1 MFGLNFSPSQILK
14 NSALKGRVS
23 RREMNKDLLA
33 IFEYLE
39 REKGIK
45 REIIIKAI
53 EDGIMMAARKGQ
65 QGMNN
70 VTCTIDPKTADILSY
85 AEKEIVEKVQYPAEE
100 ISLEDARLLDS
111 DCQIGDWIDIE
122 VPPEQFGRIAA
133 GVARQ
138 LISQKLKG
146 AERDVVY
153 EEYRHRV
160 GELISGTV
168 RRVTKGHTLIVD
180 LGKVEGIL
188 PGRFYPRTEKYHIGE
203 KVLAL
208 LYDVQDTDGGGAEV
222 ILSRSHPEFV
232 AALFA
237 QEIPEVDDNIV
248 VINKIVRDP
257 GFRTKLAVSS
267 TDPKID
273 PVGACVGVRGGRVKN
288 IIREL
293 NNEKIDVLP
302 FSDDAFVLLK
312 NAISPVEIKKADFNE
327 EENTITLVINDDDY
341 PSVLGKKGNNVRL
354 TSELVGV
361 KVAVHKSSEYQKE
374 LTFERRQLALSKDPE
389 LDKEITKM
397 ESVNQLVMDNIV
409 AAHLN
414 TPRKLL
420 SMSPQELAKLADISL
435 QMADDLLE
443 RVKNQVIKQ
452 THGT

>member
-1 MFGLNFSPSQILK
+1 
-14 NSALKGRVS
+14 
-23 RREMNKDLLA
+23 MNKDLLA

-45 REIIIKAI
+45 RDLIIKAI
-53 EDGIMMAARKGQ
+53 EDGIMIAARKGQ

-70 VTCTIDPKTADILSY
+70 VTVTIDPKTADIMSY
-85 AEKEIVEKVQYPAEE
+85 AEKEIVDHVEYPAEE
-100 ISLEDARLLDS
+100 IALDDARLLDPN
-111 DCQIGDWIDIE
+111 CQIGDWIDIE
-122 VPPEQFGRIAA
+122 VQPEQFGRIAA

-153 EEYRHRV
+153 EEYRHRI

-168 RRVTKGHTLIVD
+168 RRVTKGNTLIID

-208 LYDVQDTDGGGAEV
+208 LYDVQDTESGGAEV

-232 AALFA
+232 AALFS
-237 QEIPEVDDNIV
+237 QEVPEVDDGTV

-267 TDPKID
+267 TDSKVD
-273 PVGACVGVRGGRVKN
+273 PVGACVGMRGGRVKN

-302 FSDDAFVLLK
+302 FSDDPFMLLK

-327 EENTITLVINDDDY
+327 EDNLITLVINDDDY

-354 TSELVGV
+354 TSDLVGV
-361 KVAVHKSSEYQKE
+361 KVEVHKLSEYQKE
-374 LTFERRQLALSKDPE
+374 LTFERRQLALSDNPA
-389 LDKEITKM
+389 LDKEITKI
-397 ESVNQLVMDNIV
+397 EGVNPLVMDSIL
-409 AAHLN
+409 AANLN
-414 TPRKLL
+414 TPKKLL
-420 SMSPQELAKLADISL
+420 SMTPQELAKLADISL
-435 QMADDLLE
+435 QIAEDLLE
-443 RVKNQVIKQ
+443 QVKNLVSKQ
-452 THGT
+452 TNGI